1 MIKKFLNRIQDTIL
15 SRIIS
20 LKIIGKRKN
29 NSLKF
34 YGINFVYSDKAKINI
49 DEDFVFSFNKSF
61 RNKEPQ
67 KGFLELNSNSEIN
80 VKGNFIL
87 HNGAH
92 VILMHS
98 AKLNLGSGYINRNV
112 KIRCFKEITI
122 GNNVAISENVSIWDS
137 DAHELQDSLRDNVQP
152 IKIGNHV
159 WIGMNSIILKG
170 VEIGDGAVIAAG
182 SIVNKNVEENCLY
195 GGIPAKKIKE
205 NISWK

>member
-1 MIKKFLNRIQDTIL
+1 MIKKIINRIQDTFF
-15 SRIIS
+15 SWIIGS
-20 LKIIGKRKN
+20 KIIGKRKN

-34 YGINFVYSDKAKINI
+34 YGVNYVYSNKSKINI
-49 DEDFVFSFNKSF
+49 IGDFVFSFNKSF
-61 RNKEPQ
+61 RNKETQ

-80 VKGNFIL
+80 VSGNFTL

-92 VILMHS
+92 VILMPS

-122 GNNVAISENVSIWDS
+122 GKDVAISENVSIWDS
-137 DAHELQDSLRDNVQP
+137 DAHELQNNLRDNVQP

-182 SIVNKNVEENCLY
+182 SIVNKNVEANSLY
-195 GGIPAKKIKE
+195 GGVPAKKIKE
-205 NISWK
+205 NIKWK

>member
-1 MIKKFLNRIQDTIL
+1 MIKKSLNKIQDTIL
-15 SRIIS
+15 STIIS
-20 LKIIGKRKN
+20 LKINGKRKN

-34 YGINFVYSDKAKINI
+34 YGKNFVYSDRGKINI
-49 DEDFVFSFNKSF
+49 SGDFVFSFNKYF

-80 VKGNFIL
+80 IEGNFAL

-92 VILMHS
+92 VVLMPS

-122 GNNVAISENVSIWDS
+122 GQDVAISENVSIWDS
-137 DAHELQDSLRDNVQP
+137 DAHELDSSLRDNVQS

-159 WIGMNSIILKG
+159 WIGMNCIILKG

-182 SIVNKNVEENCLY
+182 SIVNKNVEANCLY
-195 GGIPAKKIKE
+195 GGVPAKKIKE